1 MDDKKKDILIK
12 SLKVII
18 GLFIAGLGTAFMYV
32 ADFGSA
38 PAATIGD
45 GFHVFTGLS
54 YGTAG
59 IVVNVFFLIIL
70 FFLDRKLISFGTILA
85 TFFLG
90 FFIDVGLFIINP
102 IVPETMSILIQVLFL
117 IIGTVVTA
125 VGLGYYVGVDFGVGA
140 IDGMSVALNKKTNI
154 SFTVC
159 RWGVDIIITIVGIA
173 MGAVWGIGTIVSVVV
188 TGPIMQFVIQH
199 TGKARKKAKSEEFNK
214 Q

>member
-1 MDDKKKDILIK
+1 MEDKKKEVLIK

-18 GLFIAGLGTAFMYV
+18 GLFVTGVGTAFMYV

-45 GFHVFTGLS
+45 GLHVFTGLS

-70 FFLDRKLISFGTILA
+70 FILDRKLISFGTILA

-90 FFIDVGLFIINP
+90 IFIDVGLFIIKP
-102 IVPETMSILIQVLFL
+102 IVPETMSTLAQILFL

-125 VGLGYYVGVDFGVGA
+125 VGLGYYVGVNFGVGA
-140 IDGMSVALNKKTNI
+140 IDGLSVALNKKTNI

-159 RWGVDIIITIVGIA
+159 RWGVDIVITVVGIV
-173 MGAVWGIGTIVSVVV
+173 MGAIWGIGTIISVVV
-188 TGPIMQFVIQH
+188 TGPIIQFVIQH
-199 TGKARKKAKSEEFNK
+199 TGEAKKKAEEYNK
-214 Q
+214 